1 MMVQKRAYSLVELIV
16 VVICIGI
23 LAAVVAPRLNFAAIL
38 KHKAEATARK
48 IVIDLRRTRRLAI
61 ANAATNTRGFKLKMT
76 NPSPYYTSYEI
87 ENEDTGETVD
97 SHTIDSK
104 VFCKA
109 DGEFKFGPLGN
120 LLSGSGTQIAL
131 AAVEGNTFTIT
142 ITPGTGM
149 IKCSEN

>member
-1 MMVQKRAYSLVELIV
+1 MVHKRAYSLVELIV
-16 VVICIGI
+16 VVISIGI
-23 LAAVVAPRLNFAAIL
+23 LAAVVVPRLNIAAIS
-38 KHKAEATARK
+38 KHKAEAIARK
-48 IVIDLRRTRRLAI
+48 IVIDLRRTRGLAI
-61 ANAATNTRGFKLKMT
+61 ANAATNNSGFKLKMT

-87 ENEDTGETVD
+87 ENMDTGETVD

-120 LLSGSGTQIAL
+120 LLSGSGTQIVL
-131 AAVEGNTFTIT
+131 ASAESKTFAIT
-142 ITPGTGM
+142 IIPATGM